1 MAPKTV
7 LITGCSAGG
16 IGSALVESFQKQG
29 LRVFATARDVAK
41 MEHLKELKNI
51 STVQLDP
58 ISQISV
64 ETAFKTVEAETG
76 GELDYL
82 VNNAGQSV
90 IMPTLDFK
98 LDAVQAMYDINVFG
112 LLRVT
117 QVFAPLVITAK
128 GTIVNIASISTE
140 CHTPWM
146 GIYAG
151 SKAAMTQ
158 ISDTLR
164 MELAPFSV
172 KVVTVRT
179 GAVKSNALADG
190 PNFKLPPTSRY
201 VSIEKEIAARAR
213 GEDGVSRMDASVY
226 ADRVVGD
233 VLAGANR
240 TIWRGSVASIDWVSL
255 KGTGLDVMKKQSSSL
270 N

>member
-7 LITGCSAGG
+7 LITGCSVGG
-16 IGSALVESFQKQG
+16 IGSALVEAFPKQG
-29 LRVFATARDVAK
+29 LQVFATARDVAK
-41 MEHLKELKNI
+41 MSHLKGLENTSI
-51 STVQLDP
+51 IQLDP
-58 ISQISV
+58 TSQTSV
-64 ETAFKTVEAETG
+64 DTALETVKAETG
-76 GELDYL
+76 GQLSYL

-98 LDAVQAMYDINVFG
+98 IDAVKAMYEINVFG

-117 QVFAPLVITAK
+117 QAFAPLVIAAS
-128 GTIVNIASISTE
+128 GTIVNIASISTD

-164 MELAPFSV
+164 MEMAPFSV
-172 KVVTVRT
+172 KVVTVHT

-190 PNFKLPPTSRY
+190 PSFKLPPTSRY
-201 VSIEKEIAARAR
+201 LSIEKEIAARAR
-213 GEDGVSRMDASVY
+213 GEDGVPRMDTSVY

-240 TIWRGSVASIDWVSL
+240 TIWRGSVASLVSIFN
-255 KGTGLDVMKKQSSSL
+255 GWMPSL
-270 N
+270 AVRNNHLM